1 MPKHRHNKKIKK
13 SSSKYKGMGKA
24 SYMAWVRSHRKKW
37 LILIFIIIKQYIY
50 IYIYIYIIYINKLNK

>member
-1 MPKHRHNKKIKK
+1 MARRNKSIKKK

-37 LILIFIIIKQYIY
+37 I
-50 IYIYIYIIYINKLNK
+50 